1 MLLKRIAVVV
11 ATFAVATI
19 AVPAPASAGQM
30 IERDF
35 YATYSGEYQD
45 PSQVTHQCDLGE
57 QANLVLGEGIGK
69 FIGRF
74 DLRIEACVSETTP
87 LTGEVTGTAYY
98 TAANGDLLWFDFD
111 GEYVVDLD
119 ELAVISTLPATGVA
133 GTGRFANVELGD
145 GPGEAVDTNPLDSG
159 VSFGVVSGP
168 IVFDAS
174 DRGHSR

>member
-1 MLLKRIAVVV
+1 MLLKRTVLVV
-11 ATFAVATI
+11 AALCVASM
-19 AVPAPASAGQM
+19 VLPAPARAGQM

-45 PSQVTHQCDLGE
+45 ASQVTHECGVDE
-57 QANLVLGEGIGK
+57 QANLVLGEGIAT
-69 FIGRF
+69 FLGRF
-74 DLRIEACVSETTP
+74 DLRIEACASPTSE
-87 LTGEVTGTAYY
+87 LTGQVNGTAYY

-111 GEYVVDLD
+111 GSYEVDLT
-119 ELAVISTLPATGVA
+119 ELAIISTLPATGVA

-145 GPGEAVDTNPLDSG
+145 GPGVAVDTNPINSG

-174 DRGHSR
+174 DRGHSG

>member
-1 MLLKRIAVVV
+1 MLLKRTALVMAAFS
-11 ATFAVATI
+11 ATSIVL
-19 AVPAPASAGQM
+19 PAPASAGQM

-45 PSQVTHQCDLGE
+45 PSQVTHECEEGE
-57 QANLVLGEGIGK
+57 QANLVLGEGVGK

-74 DLRIEACVSETTP
+74 DLRIEACVSATSEI
-87 LTGEVTGTAYY
+87 TGQVNGTAYY
-98 TAANGDLLWFDFD
+98 TAANGDLLWFNFD
-111 GEYVVDLD
+111 GLYEVDLA
-119 ELAVISTLPATGVA
+119 ELAIISTLPATGVD

-145 GPGEAVDTNPLDSG
+145 GPGTAVDTNPINSG